1 MSRERSYLHNEYKSN
16 GPYPI
21 IERSGKSTN

>member
-1 MSRERSYLHNEYKSN
+1 MSRERSYLRNEYKSN

-21 IERSGKSTN
+21 IECSGKSTN